1 MIFIGVAAA
10 IVAGA
15 VALAFR
21 GSVPVWIGALAGVNL
36 ATIVLYGYDK
46 AVSGG
51 TWRRVPENVLHLLAL
66 LGGSPAALLSQALF
80 RHKTIKPSFRRL
92 YWLIVLLHQ
101 YLAVD
106 SLQHWKF
113 SKSVVSFV
121 QQYNSKHNR

>member
-10 IVAGA
+10 IVAGT

-92 YWLIVLLHQ
+92 YWLIVLLQIAAAAGAFWYWRHPPSW
-101 YLAVD
+101 L
-106 SLQHWKF
+106 
-113 SKSVVSFV
+113 
-121 QQYNSKHNR
+121 